1 MVLVYSTSFTE
12 MKELLAGRV
21 TPKNV
26 YRGVG
31 RHVRFHSIRPRIEMA
46 LKALNLNLNP
56 TRNLSRITP
65 PGGVYKVLHAAN
77 LCVNKVFHAA
87 NL

>member
-26 YRGVG
+26 YRRFGH
-31 RHVRFHSIRPRIEMA
+31 HVRFHSICPRIEIA
-46 LKALNLNLNP
+46 LNALNLNLNLKMFFYDFSSH
-56 TRNLSRITP
+56 RSELES
-65 PGGVYKVLHAAN
+65 
-77 LCVNKVFHAA
+77 
-87 NL
+87 